1 LNYAFFSSRL
11 VLSLLLLCVVAVWGW
26 TFVLVKRAI
35 AEFGVVPF
43 LAVRF
48 AIAAAVMAPFTAR
61 WCGGRSLA
69 VGALVGLA
77 LAGGFLLQTLGL
89 DLTTATSSGLITG
102 LFVVFAPLANR
113 AIFGVRTPGKLWF
126 AIAAAVVGLYLL
138 TCSGPEATV
147 HAGAGARA
155 TSAPVDAAQS
165 LPAGRQAHREAS
177 RGLSSAAPAPA
188 GGMPD
193 LTHRSLGD
201 LLTVL
206 CAACFGL
213 HVALLDRAAKTHHPA
228 ALAQGQITMAALVY
242 LAVWPATQ
250 PPALPSASVWPAL
263 LITGLLATA
272 AAYIIQTLAQ
282 RRLSAVEAAMIM
294 FLEPLFAALFGWVA
308 GDRLTLVQL
317 VGGTIMLGAFAVVEV
332 YPRWAA
338 SRAVKRNGR

>member
-1 LNYAFFSSRL
+1 MSDHRQSSFFSSRL
-11 VLSLLLLCVVAVWGW
+11 VLSLLLLGVVAVWGW

-113 AIFGVRTPGKLWF
+113 ALFGVRTPGKLWF
-126 AIAAAVVGLYLL
+126 AIAAAVGGLYLL

-147 HAGAGARA
+147 HAGTGAA
-155 TSAPVDAAQS
+155 E
-165 LPAGRQAHREAS
+165 LS
-177 RGLSSAAPAPA
+177 RRG
-188 GGMPD
+188 
-193 LTHRSLGD
+193 LGD

-213 HVALLDRAAKTHHPA
+213 HVALLDRAAKRYPPA

-242 LAVWPATQ
+242 LAVWPAVQ
-250 PPALPSASVWPAL
+250 PLALPSASVWPAL

-282 RRLSAVEAAMIM
+282 RRLSAVEVAMIM
-294 FLEPLFAALFGWVA
+294 FLEPLFAALFGLVA

-317 VGGTIMLGAFAVVEV
+317 AGGAIMLGAFAVVEV
-332 YPRWAA
+332 YPRWAERK
-338 SRAVKRNGR
+338 RAGRNGR

>member
-1 LNYAFFSSRL
+1 MSDHRQSSFFSSRL
-11 VLSLLLLCVVAVWGW
+11 VLSLLLLGVVAVWGW

-126 AIAAAVVGLYLL
+126 AIAAAVAGLYLL
-138 TCSGPEATV
+138 MVGGSGASAPAEATAA
-147 HAGAGARA
+147 AG
-155 TSAPVDAAQS
+155 D
-165 LPAGRQAHREAS
+165 LS
-177 RGLSSAAPAPA
+177 RRG
-188 GGMPD
+188 
-193 LTHRSLGD
+193 LGD

-242 LAVWPATQ
+242 LAVWPAAQ

-282 RRLSAVEAAMIM
+282 RRLSAVEVAMIM

-317 VGGTIMLGAFAVVEV
+317 AGGAIMLGAFAVVEV

-338 SRAVKRNGR
+338 GRAVKSSGR